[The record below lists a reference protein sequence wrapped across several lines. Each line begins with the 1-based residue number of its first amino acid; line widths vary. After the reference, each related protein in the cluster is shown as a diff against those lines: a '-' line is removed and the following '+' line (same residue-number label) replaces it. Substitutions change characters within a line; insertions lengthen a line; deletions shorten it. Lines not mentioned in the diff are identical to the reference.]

1 MSGWGS
7 RLFGGSG
14 RWSPFGRSSSSD
26 QVTEADYSYIT
37 NADIA
42 RGNQTGTANRPPR
55 DFDIVTFR
63 HNKTSYP
70 VQFPGYSIDN
80 GTLTVGAARQ
90 KAASELAI
98 KDAGR
103 LRMFYKGKILK
114 DDNKAFRDEGFRSG
128 TDPDILVVVG
138 DAPLQKPSAA
148 LENDEDES
156 EDEFADATETD
167 GTPRGGKKKKR
178 NRRGKKKTKKASEP
192 TSGTSTPVSAPPTPL
207 TPLMKLEELA
217 SKFHVMF
224 VPECVKFQA
233 SPPEDPAKRE
243 FEHKRLTET
252 LLQQILMK
260 LDGVEVEG
268 DQEAR
273 ARRKELVREV
283 QGMLNTLDAVVEAK

>member
-14 RWSPFGRSSSSD
+14 KWSPFGRGSQSD

-37 NADIA
+37 SDDLA
-42 RGNQTGTANRPPR
+42 RSGQTGTANRPPR
-55 DFDIVTFR
+55 DLDIVVFR

-80 GTLTVGAARQ
+80 GTLTIGAARQ
-90 KAASELAI
+90 KAASEIGI

-128 TDPDILVVVG
+128 SDPDILVVVG
-138 DAPLQKPSAA
+138 DAPLQKPSQD
-148 LENDEDES
+148 NDEDES
-156 EDEFADATETD
+156 DDEFADAAEED
-167 GTPRGGKKKKR
+167 GTPGGKKKKR
-178 NRRGKKKTKKASEP
+178 NRRGKKKAKKTTSEP
-192 TSGTSTPVSAPPTPL
+192 ASGTSTPLSQPQTPL
-207 TPLMKLEELA
+207 TPMTKLEALA
-217 SKFHVMF
+217 SKFHTTL
-224 VPECVKFQA
+224 VPECIKFQA
-233 SPPEDPAKRE
+233 SPPEDPAKRDW
-243 FEHKRLTET
+243 EHKRLTET
-252 LLQQILMK
+252 ILQQILMK

-283 QGMLNTLDAVVEAK
+283 QGMLNTMDAVVSA